1 MQEVGGIIPDSLE
14 PGIFIRAREKTS
26 DRESG
31 DKANYLVCMIAILC
45 LHQRQCG
52 KTAPFQ
58 K

>member
-1 MQEVGGIIPDSLE
+1 MIPDSLE
-14 PGIFIRAREKTS
+14 AGIFIRAPEKTS
-26 DRESG
+26 ERESG
-31 DKANYLVCMIAILC
+31 DEANYLVCMIALLC